1 MIKTKNFK
9 TIFPAISV
17 PMNDDDTIKEAE
29 FRKYLD
35 WLETFYDDGIQGI
48 VTNGHTGEI
57 TALSREERK
66 RVTQIAA
73 DEVGDK
79 MTIVSGVSSENTR
92 DAIETAKDAKEAG
105 ADAILLMPPHMWL
118 RFGMNPKSPFEWV
131 KDVAEGAD
139 IDIIIH
145 LYPATTKAFYPLDT
159 LIKMCTEIPHVKGIK
174 MGTRV
179 QSVYEEEV
187 RTLRKES
194 PDTAL
199 LTCHDETI
207 CNSLFPGMDGAILGF
222 AGCIPELISKAF
234 KIYRT
239 GTCQELHDID
249 DKIFPVER
257 AIYRGGQ
264 PSGEAHARLK
274 QVLVDR
280 GVFDNAHMRKPV
292 LPLTDESKKTIAEG
306 VAASGLDKVDMSKF

>member
-1 MIKTKNFK
+1 
-9 TIFPAISV
+9 
-17 PMNDDDTIKEAE
+17 
-29 FRKYLD
+29 
-35 WLETFYDDGIQGI
+35 
-48 VTNGHTGEI
+48 
-57 TALSREERK
+57 
-66 RVTQIAA
+66 
-73 DEVGDK
+73 
-79 MTIVSGVSSENTR
+79 
-92 DAIETAKDAKEAG
+92 
-105 ADAILLMPPHMWL
+105 
-118 RFGMNPKSPFEWV
+118 
-131 KDVAEGAD
+131 
-139 IDIIIH
+139 
-145 LYPATTKAFYPLDT
+145 
-159 LIKMCTEIPHVKGIK
+159 MCTEIPHVKGIK

>member
-1 MIKTKNFK
+1 MAKQKNFK

-17 PMNDDDTIKEAE
+17 PMNEDGTIKEDE
-29 FRKYLD
+29 FRKYLR
-35 WLETFYDDGIQGI
+35 WLATFYDDGIQGI
-48 VTNGHTGEI
+48 VTNGHTGEV
-57 TALSREERK
+57 TALNREERK
-66 RVTQIAA
+66 RVTQIASE
-73 DEVGDK
+73 EVGDK

-92 DAIETAKDAKEAG
+92 EAIQFAKDAKEAG
-105 ADAILLMPPHMWL
+105 ANGILLMPPHMWL

-131 KDVAEGAD
+131 KDIAEGAD
-139 IDIIIH
+139 IDIVIH

-159 LIKMCTEIPHVKGIK
+159 LVKMCTEIPHVKAVK

-207 CNSLFPGMDGAILGF
+207 CDSLFPGMDGAILGF
-222 AGCIPELISKAF
+222 AGCIPELITKAF
-234 KIYRT
+234 KTYRT
-239 GTCQELHDID
+239 GTCQDLHEVDN
-249 DKIFPVER
+249 KIFPVER

-280 GVFDNAHMRKPV
+280 GVFDSAVMRKPV
-292 LPLTDESKKTIAEG
+292 LPLTDESKETIAKG
-306 VAASGLDKVDMSKF
+306 VEASGLSKVDMSKY

>member
-1 MIKTKNFK
+1 MTKTKNFH

-17 PMNDDDTIKEAE
+17 PMNDDDSINEPE
-29 FRKYLD
+29 FRNYLR
-35 WLETFYDDGIQGI
+35 WLKSFYDDGIQGI

-73 DEVGDK
+73 EEVGDK
-79 MTIVSGVSSENTR
+79 MTIVSGVSSENTKG
-92 DAIETAKDAKEAG
+92 AIETARDAKDAG
-105 ADAILLMPPHMWL
+105 ADGILLMPPHMWL
-118 RFGMNPKSPFEWV
+118 RFSMSPRSPFEFV

-139 IDIIIH
+139 IDIILH
-145 LYPATTKAFYPLDT
+145 LYPAYTKATYTQEQMVEMLT
-159 LIKMCTEIPHVKGIK
+159 QIPHVKGVK

-179 QSVYEEEV
+179 QSTYEEQV
-187 RTLRKES
+187 RTIRKAD
-194 PDTAL
+194 PDAAL

-207 CNSLFPGMDGAILGF
+207 CDSLFPNMDGAILGF
-222 AGCIPELISKAF
+222 AGCIPELITKAF
-234 KIYRT
+234 KTYRE
-239 GTCQELHDID
+239 GSCLDLHEID
-249 DKIFPVER
+249 KKIFPVER

-280 GVFDNAHMRKPV
+280 GVFTNGHMRKPV
-292 LPLTDESKKTIAEG
+292 LPISDKSKEIISQG
-306 VAASGLDKVDMSKF
+306 VQESGLTKVDMSKF

>member
-1 MIKTKNFK
+1 MSKIKNFK

-17 PMNDDDTIKEAE
+17 PMNDDDSINELE
-29 FRKYLD
+29 FRRYLR
-35 WLETFYDDGIQGI
+35 WLASFYDDGIKGI

-57 TALSREERK
+57 TALTREERE
-66 RVTQIAA
+66 RVTAIAA

-92 DAIETAKDAKEAG
+92 EAIETAKDAKEAG
-105 ADAILLMPPHMWL
+105 ADGILLMPPHMWL
-118 RFGMNPKSPFEWV
+118 RFGMNPKSPFDWV
-131 KDVAEGAD
+131 KEVAEGAD
-139 IDIIIH
+139 IDIVIH

-159 LIKMCTEIPHVKGIK
+159 LVKMCTEIPHVKAIK

-187 RTLRKES
+187 RTLRKVS
-194 PDTAL
+194 PETAL

-207 CNSLFPGMDGAILGF
+207 CNSLFPGMDGAVLGF
-222 AGCIPELISKAF
+222 AGCIPELITKAF
-234 KIYRT
+234 KVYRQ
-239 GTCQELHDID
+239 GSCQELHEID
-249 DKIFPVER
+249 NKIFPVER

-292 LPLTDESKKTIAEG
+292 LPLTAESKETIAKG
-306 VAASGLDKVDMSKF
+306 VLDSGLKNININEI

>member
-1 MIKTKNFK
+1 MTKTKNFH

-17 PMNDDDTIKEAE
+17 PMNDDDSINEPE
-29 FRKYLD
+29 FRAYLR
-35 WLETFYDDGIQGI
+35 WLESFYDDGIKGI

-73 DEVGDK
+73 EEVGDK
-79 MTIVSGVSSENTR
+79 MTIVSGVSSENTKG
-92 DAIETAKDAKEAG
+92 AIETARDAKEAG
-105 ADAILLMPPHMWL
+105 ADGILLMPPHMWL
-118 RFGMNPKSPFEWV
+118 RFSMSSRSPFEFV

-139 IDIIIH
+139 IDIILH
-145 LYPATTKAFYPLDT
+145 LYPAYTKATYTQEQLVEMLT
-159 LIKMCTEIPHVKGIK
+159 NIPHVKGVK

-179 QSVYEEEV
+179 QSIYEEQV
-187 RTLRKES
+187 RTIRKS
-194 PDTAL
+194 NPDAAL

-207 CNSLFPGMDGAILGF
+207 SDSLFPEMDGAILGF
-222 AGCIPELISKAF
+222 AGCIPELITKAF
-234 KIYRT
+234 KTYNE
-239 GTCQELHDID
+239 GTCKELHEVD

-274 QVLVDR
+274 QVLVER
-280 GVFDNAHMRKPV
+280 GVFTNDHMRKPV
-292 LPLTDESKKTIAEG
+292 LPITEKSKEIISQG
-306 VAASGLDKVDMSKF
+306 VKESGLTKVDMSKF